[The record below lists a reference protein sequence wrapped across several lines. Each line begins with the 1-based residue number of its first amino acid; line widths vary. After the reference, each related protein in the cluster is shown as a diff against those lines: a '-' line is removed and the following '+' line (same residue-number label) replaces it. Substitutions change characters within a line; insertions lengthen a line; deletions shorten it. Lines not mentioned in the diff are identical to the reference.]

1 MNINYNLKNIIF
13 IILGII
19 IGVTLFILGNKDDSP
34 GLSFIGI
41 FLSFLIILKQ
51 ILIHKK
57 YYIPIVLIFLGFILT
72 IFPLVLFLDKEINS
86 YSINMFLIN
95 IIGISFIILAIKK
108 IKKLKTY

>member
-51 ILIHKK
+51 ILIQKK

>member
-41 FLSFLIILKQ
+41 SLSFLIILKQ
-51 ILIHKK
+51 ILIQKK
-57 YYIPIVLIFLGFILT
+57 YYIPIVLIF
-72 IFPLVLFLDKEINS
+72 
-86 YSINMFLIN
+86 
-95 IIGISFIILAIKK
+95 
-108 IKKLKTY
+108 

>member
-19 IGVTLFILGNKDDSP
+19 IEVTLFILGNKDDSP

-51 ILIHKK
+51 ILIQKK
-57 YYIPIVLIFLGFILT
+57 YYISIVLIFLGFILT
-72 IFPLVLFLDKEINS
+72 IFPLVLFLDKEINN

-108 IKKLKTY
+108 IKS